1 VTQKWLLNKI
11 KLNHFYTEVICM
23 VPHCPHVFVKISHY
37 AHFREVWYT
46 VIRISEREAPSI
58 RLMANF
64 ELPLFN
70 FAWVIFCLLAIDPWN
85 AQNKWNYEDKIPV
98 CCWLIILLY
107 NQGRFFSWIF
117 CPTNYEL
124 ITTDSHIQKYRFYI
138 LDNIQNASKNILEE
152 NWRSM
157 INISLLQDLTPW
169 IKCYEKGFI
178 YGKFH
183 SS

>member
-1 VTQKWLLNKI
+1 MPTSFCWYFSLCS
-11 KLNHFYTEVICM
+11 FW
-23 VPHCPHVFVKISHY
+23 
-37 AHFREVWYT
+37 EVWYT
-46 VIRISEREAPSI
+46 ILWVGEWQAPSFQL
-58 RLMANF
+58 RANI
-64 ELPLFN
+64 ELPLFD

-85 AQNKWNYEDKIPV
+85 AQNKWNYNDKIPV

-117 CPTNYEL
+117 FPTNYEL
-124 ITTDSHIQKYRFYI
+124 ITTDSHILKYRFYI
-138 LDNIQNASKNILEE
+138 LDNIQNTRKNILEE